1 MGTFKLQYTGTEAV
15 DMIKNYYPQDWQ
27 QRIEAKKQALIKL
40 SKRENI
46 SLEKAYRKFIIPV
59 AGNQESI
66 VFFAAL
72 SEMIKLQKMTSK
84 DKSTKVI
91 ELEVKRENVAEQI
104 IALENC
110 KIISYED
117 KKILRGH
124 YTKLQQET
132 TTEINELI
140 NSFDVIEPQ
149 LIIHQ
154 PGLFDAQPNR

>member
-40 SKRENI
+40 AKRENI

-72 SEMIKLQKMTSK
+72 SEMLKLQKMTSK
-84 DKSTKVI
+84 DKSTKVL
-91 ELEVKRENVAEQI
+91 ELEAKRESVAEQI
-104 IALENC
+104 VALENC
-110 KIISYED
+110 KITSYED
-117 KKILRGH
+117 KKILRGY

-132 TTEINELI
+132 TTEINELLK
-140 NSFDVIEPQ
+140 SFEVVEPQ

-154 PGLFDAQPNR
+154 PGLFDASVNS

>member
-1 MGTFKLQYTGTEAV
+1 MGTFKLQYTGPAAV
-15 DMIKNYYPQDWQ
+15 DMITNYYPQDWQ
-27 QRIEAKKQALIKL
+27 QRIEVKKRALILL

-46 SLEKAYRKFIIPV
+46 SLEKAFRKYIIPV

-91 ELEVKRENVAEQI
+91 ELEGKRENVAEQI

-117 KKILRGH
+117 KKILRGY

-140 NSFDVIEPQ
+140 NSFEVVEPQ

>member
-91 ELEVKRENVAEQI
+91 ELEVKRKNVAEQI

-132 TTEINELI
+132 TTEINELL
-140 NSFDVIEPQ
+140 NSFDVIEPK

>member
-1 MGTFKLQYTGTEAV
+1 MGAFKLQYTGTEAV

-27 QRIEAKKQALIKL
+27 NRIEAKKQALIKL
-40 SKRENI
+40 ANREKI
-46 SLEKAYRKFIIPV
+46 TLEKAYRKFIIPV

-72 SEMIKLQKMTSK
+72 SEMLKLQKMTSK

-104 IALENC
+104 IALENG
-110 KIISYED
+110 KIIDYED
-117 KKILRGH
+117 KKILRG
-124 YTKLQQET
+124 YYAKLQQET

-140 NSFDVIEPQ
+140 NSFDVIEPK

>member
-1 MGTFKLQYTGTEAV
+1 MAAFKLQYTGTEAV

-40 SKRENI
+40 ANREKI

-72 SEMIKLQKMTSK
+72 SEMLKLQKMTSK

-117 KKILRGH
+117 KKILRGY

-140 NSFDVIEPQ
+140 NSFDVVEPK

>member
-1 MGTFKLQYTGTEAV
+1 MGAFKLQYTGTEAV

-27 QRIEAKKQALIKL
+27 QRIEAKKRALILL

-72 SEMIKLQKMTSK
+72 SEMLKLQKMTSK

-140 NSFDVIEPQ
+140 NSFDVIEPK

-154 PGLFDAQPNR
+154 PGLFDAQANR

>member
-27 QRIEAKKQALIKL
+27 NRIEAKKQALIKL
-40 SKRENI
+40 ANREKI
-46 SLEKAYRKFIIPV
+46 TLEKAYRKFIIPV

-72 SEMIKLQKMTSK
+72 SEMLKLQKMTSK

-140 NSFDVIEPQ
+140 NSFDVIEPK

>member
-1 MGTFKLQYTGTEAV
+1 MAAFKLQYTGTEAV

-27 QRIEAKKQALIKL
+27 QRIEVKKRALILL

-46 SLEKAYRKFIIPV
+46 SLEKAYRKYIIPV

-117 KKILRGH
+117 KKILRGY

-140 NSFDVIEPQ
+140 NSFDVVEPK

>member
-1 MGTFKLQYTGTEAV
+1 MGAFKLKYTGTEAV
-15 DMIKNYYPQDWQ
+15 DMIKNYYPNDWQ
-27 QRIEAKKQALIKL
+27 QKIEAKKRALFLL

-91 ELEVKRENVAEQI
+91 ELEAKRENVAEQI

-132 TTEINELI
+132 TTEINELLK
-140 NSFDVIEPQ
+140 SFEVIEPQ

-154 PGLFDAQPNR
+154 PGLFDAQLNG

>member
-27 QRIEAKKQALIKL
+27 QRIEVKKRALILL

-46 SLEKAYRKFIIPV
+46 SLEKAYRKYIIPV

-72 SEMIKLQKMTSK
+72 SEMLRLQKMTSK

-110 KIISYED
+110 KIIDYED
-117 KKILRGH
+117 KKILRGY

-140 NSFDVIEPQ
+140 NSFDVVEPK

>member
-1 MGTFKLQYTGTEAV
+1 MATLSFQYTGTEAV
-15 DMIKNYYPQDWQ
+15 DIIKNYYPQDWQ
-27 QRIEAKKQALIKL
+27 NRLEVKKQALIKL
-40 SKRENI
+40 ASRQNI
-46 SLEKAYRKFIIPV
+46 SVENAYRKFIIPV

-72 SEMIKLQKMTSK
+72 SEMLKLQKMTSK

-110 KIISYED
+110 KIIDYED
-117 KKILRGH
+117 KKILRGY

-132 TTEINELI
+132 TTEINELLK
-140 NSFDVIEPQ
+140 SFEVVEPK

>member
-27 QRIEAKKQALIKL
+27 QIIDVKKRALILL

-46 SLEKAYRKFIIPV
+46 SLEKAYRKYIIPV

-140 NSFDVIEPQ
+140 NSFDVIEPK

>member
-1 MGTFKLQYTGTEAV
+1 MAAFKLQYTGTEAV

-27 QRIEAKKQALIKL
+27 QRIEVKKRALILL

-46 SLEKAYRKFIIPV
+46 SLEKAYRKYIIPV

-140 NSFDVIEPQ
+140 NSFEVVEPQ

>member
-27 QRIEAKKQALIKL
+27 NRIEAKKQALIKL
-40 SKRENI
+40 ANREKI
-46 SLEKAYRKFIIPV
+46 TLEKAYRKFIIPV

-72 SEMIKLQKMTSK
+72 SEMLKLQKMTPK
-84 DKSTKVI
+84 DKSTKVL
-91 ELEVKRENVAEQI
+91 ELESKRKSVAVQI
-104 IALENC
+104 VAIENC
-110 KIISYED
+110 KITSYED
-117 KKILRGH
+117 KKILRGY

-132 TTEINELI
+132 TTEINELLK
-140 NSFDVIEPQ
+140 SFEVVEPQ

-154 PGLFDAQPNR
+154 PGLFDTSINC

>member
-1 MGTFKLQYTGTEAV
+1 MGALKLQYTGTEAV

-27 QRIEAKKQALIKL
+27 QIIDVKKRALILL

-46 SLEKAYRKFIIPV
+46 SLEKAYRKYIIPV

-110 KIISYED
+110 KIIDYED
-117 KKILRGH
+117 KKILRGY
-124 YTKLQQET
+124 YTRLQQET
-132 TTEINELI
+132 TAEINELL
-140 NSFDVIEPQ
+140 NSFEVIEPQ

-154 PGLFDAQPNR
+154 PGLFDISVNG

>member
-1 MGTFKLQYTGTEAV
+1 MATLSFQYTGTEAV
-15 DMIKNYYPQDWQ
+15 DIIKNYYPQDWQ
-27 QRIEAKKQALIKL
+27 NRLEVKKQALMKL
-40 SKRENI
+40 ASRQNI
-46 SLEKAYRKFIIPV
+46 SVENAYRKFIIPV

-72 SEMIKLQKMTSK
+72 SEMLKLQKMTSK

-110 KIISYED
+110 KIIDYED
-117 KKILRGH
+117 KKILRGY

-140 NSFDVIEPQ
+140 NSFDVVEPK

>member
-1 MGTFKLQYTGTEAV
+1 MGAFKLQYTGTEAV
-15 DMIKNYYPQDWQ
+15 DIIKNYYPQDWQ
-27 QRIEAKKQALIKL
+27 QRIEAKKRALILL

-46 SLEKAYRKFIIPV
+46 TLEKAYKKYIIPV

-72 SEMIKLQKMTSK
+72 SELIKMDKMTSK
-84 DKSTKVI
+84 DKAIKVI

-104 IALENC
+104 IALEKCSN
-110 KIISYED
+110 ISYED

-140 NSFDVIEPQ
+140 NSFEVIEPR

-154 PGLFDAQPNR
+154 PGLFDTSINS

>member
-1 MGTFKLQYTGTEAV
+1 MATLSFQYTGTEAV
-15 DMIKNYYPQDWQ
+15 DIIKNYYPQDWQ
-27 QRIEAKKQALIKL
+27 NRLEVKKQALMKL
-40 SKRENI
+40 ANREKI
-46 SLEKAYRKFIIPV
+46 TLEKAYRKFIIPV

-72 SEMIKLQKMTSK
+72 SEMLKLQKMIPK

-110 KIISYED
+110 KIIDYED
-117 KKILRGH
+117 KKILRGY

-140 NSFDVIEPQ
+140 NSFDVVEPK